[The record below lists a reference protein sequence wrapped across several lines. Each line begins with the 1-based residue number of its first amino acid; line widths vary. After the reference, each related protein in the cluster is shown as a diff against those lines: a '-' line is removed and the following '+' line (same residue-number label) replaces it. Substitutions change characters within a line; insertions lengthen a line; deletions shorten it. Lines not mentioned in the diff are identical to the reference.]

1 MNDEEYAVMR
11 ALEDTYWWYAALRGE
26 VSARVAEV
34 LPRKDIL
41 DAGCGSG
48 GMLAR
53 LHGDFPEAVLSG
65 LDFSPLAVKATL
77 ERGATDKV
85 IQGSVNQ
92 LPYPDASF
100 DIVIS
105 LDVLVHAMVD
115 EAAALAEFRRV
126 LRPGGTLILNLAA
139 FACFAGSHDL
149 AVHGVRRYTRGA
161 LKNLARTP
169 GLQMVSATYWN
180 FLLSPL
186 ILAQRFV
193 SRHAR
198 GADSDLKALPAPI
211 NAVLRGLTCF
221 ELKVSRRVSLPFG
234 SSLLAVLEVGK

>member
-1 MNDEEYAVMR
+1 MNDEEYGAMR

-26 VSARVAEV
+26 VSARIAEV
-34 LPRKDIL
+34 LPRTDIL

-53 LHGDFPEAVLSG
+53 LHQDFPEAVLSG
-65 LDFSPLAVKATL
+65 LDFSHLAVNATL

-85 IQGSVNQ
+85 LQGSVNQ

-115 EAAALAEFRRV
+115 EAAALAEIRRV
-126 LRPGGTLILNLAA
+126 LRPGGRLILNLAA

-149 AVHGVRRYTRGA
+149 AVHGVRRYTRA
-161 LKNLARTP
+161 
-169 GLQMVSATYWN
+169 GLQRAAAKAGLRMVSATYWN

-186 ILAQRFV
+186 ILAQRFI

-198 GADSDLKALPAPI
+198 GSDSDLKALPAPI
-211 NAVLRGLTCF
+211 NAILRGLTCF
-221 ELKVSRRVSLPFG
+221 EMRLARHVPLPFG
-234 SSLLAVLEVGK
+234 SSLLALLEVAK